1 MKFRERLQR
10 AIARM
15 PEKKKKEIAARAE
28 ITPSTLSDILS
39 GTTESPSV
47 DIAERL
53 IGALGM
59 THSEFFDEPHLRL
72 GPEDVELGRRFHAM
86 LGRLLESDA
95 SLKEVTSP
103 SRIASPRGSSAG
115 GVLSNRA
122 RKARALEAS
131 DVVPLQNEPIPAEY
145 QIGGIIRAFRVQTD
159 AMVPGGILIGSTIY
173 VHRTRH
179 EDAADG
185 QLIVCE
191 FRDGY
196 LLRQLDLAGGVIT
209 LRSRNRSYDPI
220 EVDRKPDKF
229 ALVGVVIQ
237 R

>member
-1 MKFRERLQR
+1 MKFREHLRR

-15 PEKKKKEIAARAE
+15 PEKKKKEIAARAG

-39 GTTESPSV
+39 GKTESPSV
-47 DIAERL
+47 DVAERL
-53 IGALGM
+53 IDALDM

-72 GPEDVELGRRFHAM
+72 APEDVELGRRFHAM

-95 SLKEVTSP
+95 SLKEVTLS
-103 SRIASPRGSSAG
+103 SRIASPPESGAS

-122 RKARALEAS
+122 RKAQALQAS
-131 DVVPLQNEPIPAEY
+131 DVVPLKNEPIPAEY

-159 AMVPGGILIGSTIY
+159 AMVPEGILIGSTIY

-191 FRDGY
+191 FRSGY
-196 LLRQLDLAGGVIT
+196 LLRQLDLSSGALT
-209 LRSRNRSYDPI
+209 LRSGNRHYDPI
-220 EVDRKPDKF
+220 EVDRKLDQF
-229 ALVGVVIQ
+229 ALVGIVI
-237 R
+237 RR